1 MFGELSIFLVR
12 QNLAC
17 VKAGFFRSFKF
28 FGSATLR
35 NLIGAQCRSCAAR
48 RTRPARLRAGC
59 ASGSCW
65 AARRER
71 GRTVAAGTGTVRL
84 REDPDL
90 TVRPARE
97 EPPGAHRGRA
107 MGRPGRPRMPSC
119 GGGGSCRGLRRA
131 QAVSSPTPHA
141 EGCRATVCRPSS
153 AGGAGPDTPASGS
166 GQRQPR
172 SQGRLSRDGRPSCG
186 SHRLLRPGLLRSSL
200 KGSWSGS
207 VGRWSAGAATPRR
220 PGRRPR
226 SSSRRRRAWRPDVRE
241 PRGADRRGV
250 WCGLWRARRRS

>member
-1 MFGELSIFLVR
+1 M
-12 QNLAC
+12 
-17 VKAGFFRSFKF
+17 
-28 FGSATLR
+28 R
-35 NLIGAQCRSCAAR
+35 NAEAV
-48 RTRPARLRAGC
+48 LRAVRDLPV
-59 ASGSCW
+59 SG
-65 AARRER
+65 R
-71 GRTVAAGTGTVRL
+71 
-84 REDPDL
+84 
-90 TVRPARE
+90 
-97 EPPGAHRGRA
+97 GAHRVPA
-107 MGRPGRPRMPSC
+107 GRPVGSGGEQWPQARGRCACARIPISLC
-119 GGGGSCRGLRRA
+119 GLHAKSLLEPIVVGPWEGRGDRGCHPAGGGSCRGLRRA